1 MKMGMMLNALKSA
14 INQTASLLA
23 QKSASKFS
31 PILFLLPALVACGGK
46 DDNGYSEYLKRQC
59 FSREVFYPPEKPAVD
74 KHLYGLARVSFDLDE
89 NPLLTTAA
97 LTSPACLNISVSLK
111 LNLSSKNVAILKDA
125 NTQKPSGC
133 AGDVCGF
140 DSEEYSFG
148 VEIASDSTII
158 ATGRSL
164 VLADVD
170 IVRATEPKRME
181 GVTREDITALKN
193 LYWRDYRLV
202 NPSYPK

>member
-1 MKMGMMLNALKSA
+1 MGRILNTLKSTTS
-14 INQTASLLA
+14 QRASLVA

-31 PILFLLPALVACGGK
+31 AMLFLLPALVACGGK
-46 DDNGYSEYLKRQC
+46 KEMDYSEYLKRQC
-59 FSREVFYPPEKPAVD
+59 FSREVFYPAEKPAVD
-74 KHLYGLARVSFDLDE
+74 RHFYGLAQVSFDLDE

-97 LTSPACLNISVSLK
+97 LTSPACRNISVNLK
-111 LNLSSKNVAILKDA
+111 LNLSSKNVAIFKDA
-125 NTQKPSGC
+125 NTQKPTGC

-140 DSEEYSFG
+140 DSEEFSFG
-148 VEIASDSTII
+148 VEIASDLAII
-158 ATGRSL
+158 TAGQTL

-170 IVRATEPKRME
+170 IVRATEPKRIN
-181 GVTREDITALKN
+181 GVTRDDVTALKN